1 MRLKRINSV
10 MFDEFTHSYICGN
23 KLLTGVTSLM
33 RKHGLSPDYSG
44 IPASVL
50 ESAAA
55 KGTAIHQLLE
65 DYDNG
70 KTVAVD
76 ENLSAY
82 ASLKLDVHCSEYLV
96 SDEDMVASF
105 IDKVFTD
112 CSLADVK
119 TTSEV
124 HKRSVAWQLSIYAYL
139 FERQNPSK
147 KVPHIYCI
155 HVRDGKAKLIELA
168 RIPDEQVEALFQA
181 EREGRI
187 YEDPYVDPDVSVV
200 LKNED
205 LCALV
210 ESLDIIAVYKAKLK
224 EEEERCAAIKDA
236 LYEYM
241 CENKLDNMSCT
252 YGKFSLKSGST
263 RTSIDSEK
271 LKKEQP
277 EIYSQYSKT
286 TNVKGS
292 VVFKPNK

>member
-44 IPASVL
+44 IPESVL

-55 KGTAIHQLLE
+55 KGTAIHQLIE

-82 ASLKLDVHCSEYLV
+82 AALKLDVHCSEYLV

-210 ESLDIIAVYKAKLK
+210 ELSLIHIS
-224 EEEERCAAIKDA
+224 EP
-236 LYEYM
+236 
-241 CENKLDNMSCT
+241 
-252 YGKFSLKSGST
+252 T
-263 RTSIDSEK
+263 R
-271 LKKEQP
+271 P
-277 EIYSQYSKT
+277 Y
-286 TNVKGS
+286 
-292 VVFKPNK
+292 